1 MVRSGAKPR
10 VSNHGQL
17 ALRSKQP
24 DRVYSGAVPSYTYP
38 VYPYRRCADQ
48 DAGTPPRHKVVI
60 VGAGLVGLTAA
71 IDLGLKGVP
80 VVVVDDDDTVSL
92 GSRSICQAKR
102 TLEIWDRLGC
112 AAPMLARGVTWQKG
126 KVFFRDKQIYGF
138 DLLPEGGHQFPAFI
152 NLQQYWVEQYLVER
166 AQALPNVELRWK
178 NRLTGLTRRDD
189 HVALE
194 IDTPDGPY
202 RCEAEWVIA
211 ADGAR
216 SMARRLMGLDFR
228 GKVFEDRFLIADV
241 RIDAD
246 FPTERW
252 FWFDPPFHQGGSAL
266 LHRQADGLWRIDL
279 QLGWSADPEAEK
291 QPARVIPRLKA
302 MFGAKAKFEIEW
314 VSVYTFQCRRLER
327 FRHGRVLF
335 AGDAAHQVSPFGA
348 RGGNSGVQDAD
359 NLCWKLA
366 LVLNGLAPERLLDS
380 YESERSVA
388 ADEHVLATTR
398 STDFITPKGA
408 ASRFFRNAAL
418 ELAEA
423 HPFARRLVNSG
434 RLSLP
439 SPNRE
444 SPLNTPDE
452 DAFPGGVAPGEAA
465 PDAPVASGGGTGWLL
480 SLLNGGFSGLFFT
493 DRDVPA
499 ETARALQ
506 ALDQAPLPVRPVIV
520 SSSPVRP
527 VENVRIALDSEGLA
541 ARRYGASAGAF
552 YLLRPDQHICARWR
566 GFDPRKVTGALDR
579 AIARN

>member
-1 MVRSGAKPR
+1 MG
-10 VSNHGQL
+10 
-17 ALRSKQP
+17 
-24 DRVYSGAVPSYTYP
+24 SYTYP
-38 VYPYRRCADQ
+38 VYPYRACADQ
-48 DAGTPPRHKVVI
+48 TASAPPRHKVVI

-80 VVVVDDDDTVSL
+80 VVVIDDDNTVSL

-112 AAPMLARGVTWQKG
+112 AAPMLAKGVTWQKG
-126 KVFFRDKQIYGF
+126 KVFFRDRQVYGF
-138 DLLPEGGHQFPAFI
+138 DLLPEGGHRFPAFI

-166 AQALPNVELRWK
+166 AAQLPNVELRWK
-178 NRLTGLTRRDD
+178 NRLVGLTRRDD
-189 HVALE
+189 HVTLDVE
-194 IDTPDGPY
+194 TPDGRY
-202 RCEAEWVIA
+202 ICEAEWVIA

-266 LHRQADGLWRIDL
+266 LHRQADGLWRVDL
-279 QLGWSADPEAEK
+279 QLGWTADPEAEK
-291 QPARVIPRLKA
+291 QPERVIPRLRQ
-302 MFGAKAKFEIEW
+302 MFGPDARFEIEW
-314 VSVYTFQCRRLER
+314 VSIYTFQCRRLER
-327 FRHGRVLF
+327 FRHGRVIF

-380 YESERSVA
+380 YESERSAA
-388 ADEHVLATTR
+388 ADEHVQVTTR

-408 ASRFFRNAAL
+408 ASRLFRNAVL
-418 ELAEA
+418 ELSAT

-439 SPNRE
+439 SVSHE
-444 SPLNTPDE
+444 SPLNTPD
-452 DAFPGGVAPGEAA
+452 DGGFGGGVAPGEAA
-465 PDAPVASGGGTGWLL
+465 ADAPVSIDGRSDWLL
-480 SLLNGGFSGLFFT
+480 GTLNGGFSCVYFT
-493 DRDVPA
+493 DRDVA
-499 ETARALQ
+499 ADTAQALS
-506 ALDQAPLPVRPVIV
+506 ALDQAPLPVRPVVIA
-520 SSSPVRP
+520 SAPIRP
-527 VENVRIALDSEGLA
+527 AGSLRVAVDADGLA

-552 YLLRPDQHICARWR
+552 YLIRPDQHVCARWR
-566 GFDPRKVTGALDR
+566 RFDPKQVAAALNR
-579 AIARN
+579 ATARN

>member
-1 MVRSGAKPR
+1 M
-10 VSNHGQL
+10 
-17 ALRSKQP
+17 
-24 DRVYSGAVPSYTYP
+24 YSGAVPSYTYP

-48 DAGTPPRHKVVI
+48 DAQSPPRHKVVI

-71 IDLGLKGVP
+71 IDLGLKGIP

-112 AAPMLARGVTWQKG
+112 AAPMLERGITWQKG
-126 KVFFRDKQIYGF
+126 KVFFRDKQVYGF
-138 DLLPEGGHQFPAFI
+138 DLLPEGGHRFPAFI

-166 AQALPNVELRWK
+166 AQTLPNVELRWK
-178 NRLTGLTRRDD
+178 NRLVGLTRHDND
-189 HVALE
+189 AALE
-194 IDTPDGPY
+194 IETPDGRY
-202 RCEAEWVIA
+202 RCDADWVIA

-216 SMARRLMGLDFR
+216 STARRLMGLDFR
-228 GKVFEDRFLIADV
+228 GKVFEDRFLIADI

-279 QLGWSADPEAEK
+279 QLGWTADPEAEK
-291 QPARVIPRLKA
+291 QPERVIPRLKA
-302 MFGAKAKFEIEW
+302 MFGADAKFEIEW

-327 FRHGRVLF
+327 FRHGRVIF

-380 YESERSVA
+380 YEDERSAA
-388 ADEHVLATTR
+388 ADEHVLVTTR
-398 STDFITPKGA
+398 STDFITPKGS
-408 ASRFFRNAAL
+408 ASKLFRNAAL
-418 ELAEA
+418 ELSES

-439 SPNRE
+439 SVSRD
-444 SPLNTPDE
+444 SPLNAPDE
-452 DAFPGGVAPGEAA
+452 DGFSGGLTPGEAA
-465 PDAPVASGGGTGWLL
+465 QDAPVALDGRTGWLL
-480 SLLNGGFSGLFFT
+480 GALNGGFSALYFT
-493 DRDVPA
+493 DRDLPA
-499 ETARALQ
+499 ETAQALK
-506 ALDQAPLPVRPVIV
+506 ALDQAPLPVRPIV
-520 SSSPVRP
+520 VASSPIPP
-527 VENVRIALDSEGLA
+527 VESVRVAVDTDGLA
-541 ARRYGASAGAF
+541 TRRYGAPAGAV
-552 YLLRPDQHICARWR
+552 YLLRPDQHVCARWR
-566 GFDPRKVTGALDR
+566 RFDPQRVASALDR
-579 AIARN
+579 ATARN